1 MPLVPGIRTWLT
13 VVVLGCVAAL
23 CVAVGAAGA
32 AAPAFTPVARSTLV
46 TLEAAGSAEGLSLRV
61 RRTQG
66 GEPLSVTDLAV
77 SVGGRKSPA
86 TRRADGTWFAPWPGP
101 GRGGELEVIVVHEG
115 IREELTG
122 SLPPPVAGGSGSA
135 PAAGGGGLL
144 HGHKQ
149 MAWWLLN
156 IAIVLIAAI
165 AISRRM
171 S

>member
-1 MPLVPGIRTWLT
+1 MPLVRGIWTWLT
-13 VVVLGCVAAL
+13 VVVLGCAAL
-23 CVAVGAAGA
+23 CAAGA
-32 AAPAFTPVARSTLV
+32 DAPAAPAFTPVAHSALV

-66 GEPLSVTDLAV
+66 EAPLPVTDLVV

-86 TRRADGTWFAPWPGP
+86 TRRADGTWSVPWPGP
-101 GRGGELEVIVVHEG
+101 GPGHGGELEVVVAHDG
-115 IREELTG
+115 IREVLSG
-122 SLPPPVAGGSGSA
+122 SLPPPVAGTTGSA
-135 PAAGGGGLL
+135 PAAGSGAL
-144 HGHKQ
+144 HDHKQ
-149 MAWWLLN
+149 VLWWILN